1 MTHQQLDIKFRFQ
14 PMAKSPDGILLEYLK
29 NHLNSASI
37 TQELVLKAL
46 RAYWLV
52 DAYQHSGAK
61 KAELKR
67 LAQNTIFALEEHAN
81 YLRTVYGLARPVA
94 YPPMVQM
101 HSDQPNGES
110 SRPETDEEEEES
122 APFALSKKVQVLDDG
137 GL

>member
-52 DAYQHSGAK
+52 DAYWDLNK
-61 KAELKR
+61 NE
-67 LAQNTIFALEEHAN
+67 ALI
-81 YLRTVYGLARPVA
+81 
-94 YPPMVQM
+94 
-101 HSDQPNGES
+101 
-110 SRPETDEEEEES
+110 
-122 APFALSKKVQVLDDG
+122 KV
-137 GL
+137 

>member
-1 MTHQQLDIKFRFQ
+1 MAHQQLDIKFRFQ

-29 NHLNSASI
+29 NHLCSASI

-81 YLRTVYGLARPVA
+81 YLRTVYGLARPAA

-101 HSDQPNGES
+101 PPNETPLVAPQ
-110 SRPETDEEEEES
+110 PETDDEEEES
-122 APFALSKKVQVLDDG
+122 ALVALSKKVQVLDDG

>member
-29 NHLNSASI
+29 NHLDSASI

-81 YLRTVYGLARPVA
+81 YLRTVYGLARPTA

-101 HSDQPNGES
+101 HSDQPDGES

-122 APFALSKKVQVLDDG
+122 ALVALSKKVQVLDDG

>member
-29 NHLNSASI
+29 NHLSSTSI

-81 YLRTVYGLARPVA
+81 YLRTVYGLARPTA

-101 HSDQPNGES
+101 HSDQPDGES

-122 APFALSKKVQVLDDG
+122 ALVALSKKVQVLDDG

>member
-101 HSDQPNGES
+101 HSAQPDGGS

>member
-101 HSDQPNGES
+101 HSAQPDGGS
-110 SRPETDEEEEES
+110 SQPETDEEEEES
-122 APFALSKKVQVLDDG
+122 APFALSKKVQVVDDG